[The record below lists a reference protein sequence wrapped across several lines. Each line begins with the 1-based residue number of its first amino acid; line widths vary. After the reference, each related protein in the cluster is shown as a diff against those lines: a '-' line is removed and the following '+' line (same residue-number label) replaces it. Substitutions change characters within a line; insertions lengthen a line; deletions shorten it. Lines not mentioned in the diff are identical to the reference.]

1 MAWPVPANEDRL
13 RASMW
18 RDVPVLT
25 LIDDAGALATS
36 ILARIRIPPRED
48 DADAD
53 EARVHALWF
62 MTIVAFRATRA
73 AVGVISLGYEDQAI
87 GYARLVDELHGR
99 AEKIS
104 EDASGDLARQWL
116 SGRWNPKGAKLA
128 GQDFWEMLSGP
139 VHANVRAVLDWIA
152 ISQDD
157 GSANVVVGPER
168 RPEMANATLVYLSGE
183 LRDLAAMLAKAA
195 RIPVDLSKIDGAIKE
210 AQDLHIPDTRDEQA
224 K

>member
-1 MAWPVPANEDRL
+1 
-13 RASMW
+13 MW

-25 LIDDAGALATS
+25 LVDDVGALANS
-36 ILARIRIPPRED
+36 IVAGVNIPRRED

-53 EARVHALWF
+53 EVRVHALWF
-62 MTIVAFRATRA
+62 MTIIALRATRA

-87 GYARLVDELHGR
+87 GYTRLVDELHGR
-99 AEKIS
+99 AQKLC

-152 ISQDD
+152 ISEDN

-168 RPEMANATLVYLSGE
+168 RPEIANGTLVYLSGE
-183 LRDLAAMLAKAA
+183 LRDLAAMLANAA
-195 RIPVDLSKIDGAIKE
+195 RISIDFSEIDGAIKE
-210 AQDLHIPDTRDEQA
+210 AQDLHIPDAIDEPG